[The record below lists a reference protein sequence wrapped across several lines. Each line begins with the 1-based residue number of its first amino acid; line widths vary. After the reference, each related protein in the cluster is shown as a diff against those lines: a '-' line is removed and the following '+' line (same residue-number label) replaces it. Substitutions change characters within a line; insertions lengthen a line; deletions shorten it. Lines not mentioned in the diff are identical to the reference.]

1 MITQHEDMF
10 TIEQME
16 WYHDT
21 IVRESSIRIIWMNDN
36 IIVITLP
43 DENGKDRIDILPGFD
58 AGLRMYLIYRIIIFE
73 ICNTKY

>member
-1 MITQHEDMF
+1 
-10 TIEQME
+10 
-16 WYHDT
+16 
-21 IVRESSIRIIWMNDN
+21 MNDN